1 MREHT
6 AGGSHKNGRRLYV
19 KVDGPSSLVL
29 ESEVRG
35 TKSSPLQSALDW
47 IYAAGGKRW
56 QDKLCSDSTSK
67 FFISLDVL
75 PVGHRPST
83 FFETHYWQPFV
94 FSAVARREG
103 ILWVEIWVRTNIHA
117 GKQMPSVNWILYGSS
132 QIRHIEEA
140 TGSISATNKQD
151 PRTSSTGIAVHFAM
165 ISVNMLA
172 WLGSKCWIS
181 TKAISVSG
189 DRPVK
194 KSLNASRPPADA
206 PIATMGKEPFGA
218 GAFTRLGSFF
228 GGGCGLDRRDFI
240 FARLMLL
247 TASCRFTKI

>member
-35 TKSSPLQSALDW
+35 TMSSPLQSALDW
-47 IYAAGGKRW
+47 IYAAGGKRR

-132 QIRHIEEA
+132 QIRHIEAA
-140 TGSISATNKQD
+140 TGCISATNKQD
-151 PRTSSTGIAVHFAM
+151 HAWPPSS
-165 ISVNMLA
+165 SVFESCGRLKVTVRNYLA
-172 WLGSKCWIS
+172 DILPGL
-181 TKAISVSG
+181 A
-189 DRPVK
+189 
-194 KSLNASRPPADA
+194 NASVQRVAELTPAA
-206 PIATMGKEPFGA
+206 WAAKHA
-218 GAFTRLGSFF
+218 LV
-228 GGGCGLDRRDFI
+228 
-240 FARLMLL
+240 
-247 TASCRFTKI
+247 